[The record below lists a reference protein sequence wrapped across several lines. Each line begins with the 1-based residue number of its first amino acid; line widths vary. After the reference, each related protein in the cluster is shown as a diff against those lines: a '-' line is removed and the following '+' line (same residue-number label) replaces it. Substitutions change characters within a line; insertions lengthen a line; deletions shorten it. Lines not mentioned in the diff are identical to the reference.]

1 MVAALWRKSEKSKYI
16 LNTYSAVRRLV
27 DWLVCR
33 SEIISQISMAL
44 SVRLWLVGLSCGRSV
59 TCLLRTEAAVKK
71 KKI

>member
-1 MVAALWRKSEKSKYI
+1 MVAALWRQREKSKYI

-33 SEIISQISMAL
+33 SEIIYQISMAL
-44 SVRLWLVGLSCGRSV
+44 SVRLRLVGLSCGRSV
-59 TCLLRTEAAVKK
+59 TCLLRTEATVKK